1 MSYLKFGAMIAT
13 STAVMFALMYLN
25 AYSLDHVQ
33 WSETRFYMALI
44 MGAAMA
50 IVMMSFMFGTYG
62 NRLVNVAVLV
72 AGVAVFAGSLH
83 LVRSQD
89 TVDDVDWMKAMI
101 PHHSTAILTS
111 ERADLK
117 DAHVRR
123 LADQII
129 ETQRREIEQ
138 MQELISELESGG
150 RIVER

>member
-1 MSYLKFGAMIAT
+1 MKFSLMVVV
-13 STAVMFALMYLN
+13 STGVMFALMYVSAHKLE
-25 AYSLDHVQ
+25 HVY

-44 MGAAMA
+44 MGGAMSV
-50 IVMMSFMFGTYG
+50 IMMAFMFGMYSSRAI
-62 NRLVNVAVLV
+62 NISVLV
-72 AGVAVFAGSLH
+72 AGAAIVGIALY
-83 LVRSQD
+83 LVRSQQ
-89 TVDDVDWMKAMI
+89 TIDDVDWMKAMI

-117 DAHVRR
+117 DARVRR